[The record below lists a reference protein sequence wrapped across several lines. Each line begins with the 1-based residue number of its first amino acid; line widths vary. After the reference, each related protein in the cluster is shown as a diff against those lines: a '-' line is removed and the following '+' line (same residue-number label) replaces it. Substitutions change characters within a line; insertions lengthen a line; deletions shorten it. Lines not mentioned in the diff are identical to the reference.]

1 MSLHFSTNLSIVI
14 QLLTGLISVQGVFL
28 KLAPQ
33 HSILIDLLKMESVVQ
48 FVELFFYVYFLRHLS
63 IVSIDTMAST
73 RYFDWFITTPTM
85 LLTTIMYLKYEEN
98 MQNNPDKVLTFCDF
112 IKENKQNIIKI
123 SICNLLM
130 LLFGY
135 LGETGRIS
143 KTMSLTIGFIFF
155 GIAFHTI
162 YNEYAIYSENGK
174 NMFKFIFSIWLLY
187 GVAAMFNSITKNH
200 MFNTLDIFAKNF
212 FGLYLYYK
220 AKKLSLGN

>member
-1 MSLHFSTNLSIVI
+1 
-14 QLLTGLISVQGVFL
+14 
-28 KLAPQ
+28 
-33 HSILIDLLKMESVVQ
+33 
-48 FVELFFYVYFLRHLS
+48 
-63 IVSIDTMAST
+63 
-73 RYFDWFITTPTM
+73 
-85 LLTTIMYLKYEEN
+85 
-98 MQNNPDKVLTFCDF
+98 
-112 IKENKQNIIKI
+112 
-123 SICNLLM
+123 M

-143 KTMSLTIGFIFF
+143 MTMSLTIGFIFF